1 MFLGVLATSSEALT
15 GSPYSQAVLGSCGES
30 EDAVFFQCSL
40 MAFPRPCEVP
50 EAHGKTSLCDKI
62 SPSLA
67 RDRSSLEN
75 GGERT
80 IFCFAGRVRSL
91 RFWFTG
97 EDCGKA
103 GRLREQTPVNARP
116 SVGRSQTAG
125 LSAGPI
131 RSGDLLA
138 R

>member
-1 MFLGVLATSSEALT
+1 MPHALNQITHKAIETYQSPPPYSVFPGVLATSSEALT
-15 GSPYSQAVLGSCGES
+15 GSPHSQAVLGSCGES

-75 GGERT
+75 GGKRT
-80 IFCFAGRVRSL
+80 IFCFAGRVHAVVVLSIATTWALL
-91 RFWFTG
+91 RVRVI
-97 EDCGKA
+97 KKS
-103 GRLREQTPVNARP
+103 R
-116 SVGRSQTAG
+116 
-125 LSAGPI
+125 
-131 RSGDLLA
+131 
-138 R
+138 